1 MRDRVKQDHSHLW
14 GPALS
19 QIIGRDDDWWT
30 CFCRQGGLSRQHQG
44 LRYLGSTLTQ
54 SSDHAVAWTQ
64 PCICFGSASGL
75 RQRTN
80 DLRLTSGP
88 CGGRKEGPQGCNGS
102 VNPLALRQRGTIMSL
117 RVETSIKY
125 KVRFGWGAGQVERA
139 SGTARLIASSDW
151 WKSMQTDAVTRPSAC
166 LKTLLLPRP
175 LPAAA

>member
-1 MRDRVKQDHSHLW
+1 MTRHQVWYMQDRVKQDHSHLW

-75 RQRTN
+75 RQRAN

-88 CGGRKEGPQGCNGS
+88 CGGRKEGPQGRNGS
-102 VNPLALRQRGTIMSL
+102 VNPLALRQRGTLIRPLVLCHFSL
-117 RVETSIKY
+117 P
-125 KVRFGWGAGQVERA
+125 
-139 SGTARLIASSDW
+139 TARLQSEF
-151 WKSMQTDAVTRPSAC
+151 KSLEEQAGGI
-166 LKTLLLPRP
+166 
-175 LPAAA
+175 